1 MMRLLCLAAVLV
13 MVGSLVCGCANRPGK
28 TQSGFLSNYDD
39 LVRVSDAEFARIDAE
54 ALATLDSLYI
64 EEVRLMVSTT
74 PDGSPI
80 SEKSAQELTDHVRV
94 ALAKSFASEYRI
106 ADGPGE
112 GVGRLRVAI
121 TEVKKPATLLN
132 LHPASKITGAGLGG
146 ATIESEILDDRGTQ
160 IAALIEPRK
169 GDQFELDTFAEFE
182 DAMDAIDAWA
192 AAMRKRLDSARG
204 KVTSREHPSR
214 AR

>member
-1 MMRLLCLAAVLV
+1 MRRLFLTAVLV
-13 MVGSLVCGCANRPGK
+13 MAGSLACGCANRPGK
-28 TQSGFLSNYDD
+28 TQSGFLSDYDD
-39 LVRVSDAEFARIDAE
+39 LIRVSDAEFARIDAE
-54 ALATLDSLYI
+54 ALASIDALFI

-80 SEKSAQELTDHVRV
+80 SEKSARELTDHVRV
-94 ALAKSFASEYRI
+94 ALAKSFASEYQI
-106 ADGPGE
+106 VDGPGE

-121 TEVKKPATLLN
+121 TEVKKPATVLN
-132 LHPASKITGAGLGG
+132 LHPASKLTGAGLGG
-146 ATIESEILDDRGTQ
+146 ATIESEILDDRGAQ

-204 KVTSREHPSR
+204 KATSRDHPSR
-214 AR
+214 TR